1 MHTQVPLTLLPAVAS
16 ETCTTAATCSSTQT
30 APPSDNTTLASAG
43 AAAQIVVWIFD
54 EEGRGLEGKSVHL
67 WVKPDSPDYMD
78 ESVLFQ
84 PGNPRV
90 GVRAAALQELG
101 GGRICST
108 IALERGAR
116 GVRVALPSYGLR
128 WLKHCPEKRMGGTE
142 TRALGVEIVATRLSR
157 TPSLLMVSACPRCS
171 VCVCEREWVW
181 EGSIYA

>member
-90 GVRAAALQELG
+90 GVRAAALQELSHNLRQRAG
-101 GGRICST
+101 PGILCQIPAGSH
-108 IALERGAR
+108 RGN
-116 GVRVALPSYGLR
+116 
-128 WLKHCPEKRMGGTE
+128 T
-142 TRALGVEIVATRLSR
+142 
-157 TPSLLMVSACPRCS
+157 
-171 VCVCEREWVW
+171 
-181 EGSIYA
+181 